1 MAPFLTMTS
10 PEILPLE
17 EINGIPPFVQLTA
30 TGGRLNPDY
39 LEALINKAMKESSSL
54 TPAEVELIK
63 QLANMEE

>member
-1 MAPFLTMTS
+1 MTS

-39 LEALINKAMKESSSL
+39 LEALINKAMKEPLKASSSL